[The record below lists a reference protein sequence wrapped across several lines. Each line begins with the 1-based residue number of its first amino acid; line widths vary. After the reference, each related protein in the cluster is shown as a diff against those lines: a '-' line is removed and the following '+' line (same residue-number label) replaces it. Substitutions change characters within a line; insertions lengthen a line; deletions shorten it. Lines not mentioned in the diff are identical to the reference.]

1 MVPLVY
7 FETHC
12 TFDSE
17 MKTSLLLVLSCFLLL
32 LGGSA
37 LATMPVPSD
46 SLVSTFSIILH
57 PAAKQEQH
65 KKRHVRK
72 ASPLTHQQQ
81 DSFTEADEDFNFNRH
96 FELQTRDILLFAL
109 AVVWAYRPIFTS
121 KPLPFPWTVQQAIPG
136 KYILQRVLRI

>member
-1 MVPLVY
+1 
-7 FETHC
+7 
-12 TFDSE
+12 

-46 SLVSTFSIILH
+46 SLVSTSTFSISLH

-65 KKRHVRK
+65 KKLHVKK

-96 FELQTRDILLFAL
+96 FELQTRDILLFAV